1 MRADD
6 DKMRADDDKITA
18 DDDKMRAADDKIT
31 ADGSPQ
37 PKFDFSLWPWPLT
50 YTSGP
55 GNMCIKFQINRST
68 IDDFRN
74 SEKSKLSLTSRDE
87 KTWLRTSTGV
97 KKYFR
102 SGFRQRTFCNQ
113 LEVSTTYDAK
123 VMAHYVFFMFGV
135 ILTLTF
141 DLSRSLFLCGVT
153 KFGTLMR
160 NMSRTG
166 LWDCH
171 NFKIFVD
178 DIMRDCNF
186 GMEFYMLKS
195 NIDVFFVTSFLCSLQ
210 FFLFH
215 QMEYPKRCLGKKN
228 ENFSM
233 ARFWDMTVLS
243 KAN

>member
-68 IDDFRN
+68 IDDFKN

-186 GMEFYMLKS
+186 GMGVLHVKVKYWRIFCDVISLLAP
-195 NIDVFFVTSFLCSLQ
+195 VFF
-210 FFLFH
+210 
-215 QMEYPKRCLGKKN
+215 
-228 ENFSM
+228 
-233 ARFWDMTVLS
+233 LS
-243 KAN
+243 SNGVS